1 MNEANFLTSE
11 PGPDRPEQDPSRL
24 HSLLPGSAGPL
35 QPEDSVE
42 LAGQRMRAHD
52 AIKWPVTEG
61 RKLVGMVDEQDPD
74 RQAGGHG
81 HDPRTLTVG
90 EIMTREIVY
99 CFEDQDCAAAQFLME
114 RRGHS
119 YLPVVDRQMRV
130 VGILS
135 RAEIASAGCVE

>member
-1 MNEANFLTSE
+1 
-11 PGPDRPEQDPSRL
+11 
-24 HSLLPGSAGPL
+24 
-35 QPEDSVE
+35 
-42 LAGQRMRAHD
+42 MRAHD

-61 RKLVGMVDEQDPD
+61 RKLVGMVDAQDPD

-81 HDPRTLTVG
+81 HDPRSLTVG

-99 CFEDQDCAAAQFLME
+99 CFEDQECATAHFLME
-114 RRGHS
+114 RRGLS

-135 RAEIASAGCVE
+135 RAEIASAVCVE

>member
-1 MNEANFLTSE
+1 MIFTSE
-11 PGPDRPEQDPSRL
+11 PDPGATEQDPSRL
-24 HSLLPGSAGPL
+24 HSLLPGSAGAL

-42 LAGQRMRAHD
+42 LAGQRMRAHH
-52 AIKWPVTEG
+52 AMKWPVTEG
-61 RKLVGMVDEQDPD
+61 QKLVGMVAEEDPD

-90 EIMTREIVY
+90 EIMTREIAY
-99 CFEDQDCAAAQFLME
+99 CFEDEACATAQLLME
-114 RRGHS
+114 RRGLS

-135 RAEIASAGCVE
+135 RAEVASAVCVE